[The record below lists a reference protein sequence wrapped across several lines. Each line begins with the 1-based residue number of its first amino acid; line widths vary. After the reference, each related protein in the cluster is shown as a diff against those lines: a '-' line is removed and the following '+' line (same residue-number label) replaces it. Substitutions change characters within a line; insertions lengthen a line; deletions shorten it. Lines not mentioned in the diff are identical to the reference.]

1 MCTHTCL
8 PYSSILFGISST
20 AAQYQATWRTTSAD
34 STISRRL
41 SPSRRPCGALFFMY
55 SFYASALLELILDS
69 VVIKN
74 SFTIYT
80 LLFRDMCC
88 DILIIL
94 LYICVTWSW
103 RIYDCSVYVIVNRV
117 WHWPNFLITTAISP
131 VFKWLP
137 LGHYTV
143 EGVKLLWVGL
153 RPVNA
158 KSSDPI

>member
-1 MCTHTCL
+1 VLH
-8 PYSSILFGISST
+8 YSSTLFGISST

-41 SPSRRPCGALFFMY
+41 SPSRRPCGTLLFMY
-55 SFYASALLELILDS
+55 LFYASAFLEPILDS

-94 LYICVTWSW
+94 LYICVT
-103 RIYDCSVYVIVNRV
+103 
-117 WHWPNFLITTAISP
+117 
-131 VFKWLP
+131 
-137 LGHYTV
+137 
-143 EGVKLLWVGL
+143 
-153 RPVNA
+153 
-158 KSSDPI
+158 